1 MCLSGVPGG
10 SDGKESPYSAGDLG
24 SIPGLG
30 RSPGGGNGNTL
41 QYSCLENSMQG
52 GAWRATVHGIP
63 KSRTWLSDFLFFFF
77 FFKCVSVNKSNK
89 TEMETLSHLK
99 NHPQSKT
106 LFPKMFFY
114 IKHNFLSTKSEKKK
128 TKTKKNNTG
137 LQSLGVQ
144 TIVWWGWGFK
154 IFYP

>member
-1 MCLSGVPGG
+1 MFLSGFPGG
-10 SDGKESPYSAGDLG
+10 SDGKESPYSVGDLG

-77 FFKCVSVNKSNK
+77 FSNVSLLTKATKWNWKPY
-89 TEMETLSHLK
+89 LIY
-99 NHPQSKT
+99 QSRFDAGYRK
-106 LFPKMFFY
+106 
-114 IKHNFLSTKSEKKK
+114 I
-128 TKTKKNNTG
+128 G
-137 LQSLGVQ
+137 AGALG
-144 TIVWWGWGFK
+144 WPRGMGWGGRWEGGSGWGTRVHLWWMHVDVWQNK
-154 IFYP
+154 YNIVK